1 MLETLRW
8 LDKENAIEL
17 IDQTIL
23 PGKFKYIKVSSVE
36 ACAKAIEDMK
46 VRGAPAIGVMA
57 AMGVALGAVRFRGGD
72 KRKFDEHMV
81 EVTERLARTR
91 PTAVNLFWAI
101 ERMREVMALN
111 SGKDVEAVQAI
122 LVNEAK
128 KIRVEDVDCCMKMG
142 RNGAALLKKNSRVLT
157 HCNAG
162 SLATADYG
170 TALGVI
176 RAGYKAG
183 KVSHV
188 YADETRPRL
197 QGARLTAFEMMQEG
211 IPCSLICDNTAATM
225 MARGK
230 VDAVVV
236 GADRIAANGDVANK
250 IGTYPLAI
258 VAKAHGVPFYVAA
271 PISTVDYS
279 LKTGGGIPIEERDGD
294 EVRYV
299 GRELICPEGMDVVN
313 FAFDVTPANL
323 VEAIVTEKGVA
334 KKPFRKSLAE
344 LRNKK

>member
-1 MLETLRW
+1 METLRW

-23 PGKFKYIKVSSVE
+23 PGKFKYIKVKSVE
-36 ACAKAIEDMK
+36 ACAKGIEDMK

-57 AMGVALGAVRFRGGD
+57 AMGVALGAV
-72 KRKFDEHMV
+72 KFHGADREKFAAHMQ

-101 ERMREVMALN
+101 ERMRGVMAKN
-111 SGKDVEAVQAI
+111 AGKDVAHLQAA
-122 LVNEAK
+122 LVKEAK
-128 KIRVEDVDCCMKMG
+128 KIRMEDVDCCMRMG

-183 KVSHV
+183 KVAHV

-197 QGARLTAFEMMQEG
+197 QGARLTAFEMVQEG

-258 VAKAHGVPFYVAA
+258 IAKEHGVPFYVAA
-271 PISTVDYS
+271 PISTIDFS
-279 LKTGGGIPIEERDGD
+279 LKSGAGIPIEERDGD

-299 GRELICPEGMDVVN
+299 GRELICPDGMDVVN
-313 FAFDVTPANL
+313 YAFDVTPARL
-323 VEAIVTEKGVA
+323 VEAIITEKGVA
-334 KKPFRKSLAE
+334 KKPYVKTLAA
-344 LRNKK
+344 LRDKK